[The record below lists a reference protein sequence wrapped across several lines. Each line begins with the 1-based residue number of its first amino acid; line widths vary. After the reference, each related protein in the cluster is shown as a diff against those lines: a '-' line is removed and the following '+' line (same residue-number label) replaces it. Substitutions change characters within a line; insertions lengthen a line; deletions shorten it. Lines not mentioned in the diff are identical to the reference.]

1 MKKIYTKP
9 VIEIVRPRLND
20 LMWNKDGYGF
30 QGSKGGNSKQPHAKE
45 NSGFFDG
52 SEDDAEDNNTN
63 IWGE

>member
-20 LMWNKDGYGF
+20 LMYRNGGYGF
-30 QGSKGGNSKQPHAKE
+30 QGSNGGNTTHIGAKE
-45 NSGFFDG
+45 NSDYFEDE
-52 SEDDAEDNNTN
+52 EDDAEDNNTN